1 MARKGG
7 GETRRGGTEEAREQK
22 EIDSGGAKERREGEK
37 RKTRSSKRGRKDVEE
52 RRNRGAYLHT
62 DVSEGWPGTIQFH
75 FDELGGV
82 VPARD
87 LHRACGGCCTAHTHI
102 HTRKETRQTRAHTH
116 NQGGT

>member
-22 EIDSGGAKERREGEK
+22 EIDSGGAK
-37 RKTRSSKRGRKDVEE
+37 E